1 MSWAAVPWAAVSW
14 AAVLRAAVLRAARP
28 RRDGLEPSM
37 PGSYDVAMHATALGL
52 LSSAQ
57 RGGVITVPAG
67 MLAAETP

>member
-1 MSWAAVPWAAVSW
+1 
-14 AAVLRAAVLRAARP
+14 
-28 RRDGLEPSM
+28 M